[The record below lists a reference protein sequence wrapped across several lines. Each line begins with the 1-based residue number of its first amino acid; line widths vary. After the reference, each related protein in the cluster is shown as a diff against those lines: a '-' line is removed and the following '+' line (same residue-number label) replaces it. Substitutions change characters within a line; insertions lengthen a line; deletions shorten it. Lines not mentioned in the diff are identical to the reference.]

1 MNLWF
6 PAEPT
11 FILYL
16 IILYLAS
23 RYVPSSL
30 LCQALGNA
38 GGGLGLG
45 PAFVLISQA
54 GPRFPRLKKEGACQ
68 AVQHAVVTRVI
79 GNDGCH

>member
-16 IILYLAS
+16 IILYPAS

-30 LCQALGNA
+30 LCQAQGNA

-54 GPRFPRLKKEGACQ
+54 GPHFPRLRKEGPARPSSCSDLQ
-68 AVQHAVVTRVI
+68 GI

>member
-16 IILYLAS
+16 IILYPAS

-30 LCQALGNA
+30 LCRAPGNA
-38 GGGLGLG
+38 GGGLSLG
-45 PAFVLISQA
+45 PALVLISQA
-54 GPRFPRLKKEGACQ
+54 GPHFPGARPSS
-68 AVQHAVVTRVI
+68 TR
-79 GNDGCH
+79 

>member
-6 PAEPT
+6 PAKPS

-16 IILYLAS
+16 IILDPAS
-23 RYVPSSL
+23 RYVPRSL
-30 LCQALGNA
+30 VCQAPGNT

-54 GPRFPRLKKEGACQ
+54 GPHFLHLKKEGTCQ
-68 AVQHAVVTRVI
+68 AVQHTVV
-79 GNDGCH
+79 